1 MTAWKTGTVAVQFLQ
16 GLLVS
21 CVLAGCGTSQKQ
33 AAEDPQQAAD
43 AAAAAEAEAKDECRD
58 RLNAAVRRVA
68 PESLATQTRRDSVV
82 NAMNSWLA
90 SCGEADV
97 KTLAVS
103 DANAAL
109 LSEGA
114 LRTARAVR
122 FSENDVIYIRDSML
136 LKGLTESI
144 WKQIP
149 ADADQGSAEA
159 RRVTAL
165 FRYVI
170 RNMALTADSE
180 NRLPV
185 GLY

>member
-1 MTAWKTGTVAVQFLQ
+1 M
-16 GLLVS
+16 
-21 CVLAGCGTSQKQ
+21 
-33 AAEDPQQAAD
+33 
-43 AAAAAEAEAKDECRD
+43 
-58 RLNAAVRRVA
+58 
-68 PESLATQTRRDSVV
+68 
-82 NAMNSWLA
+82 
-90 SCGEADV
+90 
-97 KTLAVS
+97 
-103 DANAAL
+103 
-109 LSEGA
+109 
-114 LRTARAVR
+114 R

-170 RNMALTADSE
+170 RNIALTADSE

-185 GLY
+185 GLYESLLTGRGTVDDRIWAFTEALRQRQVDSLILQPQTPAAATGSFVETAERLVAVIVGPEVLLFDPLRGVPVPRADDSAVLPKTPAGLSEISGLERWKTAAVLVPSHPSAAAPR